1 MLDWL
6 RQAVGLPDH
15 FAGVIQDS
23 ASTATLAA
31 VVTMGERALQW
42 QGNQRG
48 LAAHVPRSRLHVRSR
63 CTPRSTARSGS
74 PASVRSTSCEIP
86 VDRRSYAEWMSRRWR
101 WAINRDRDAG
111 LTAGRRHR
119 LRRRHERRF
128 DR

>member
-31 VVTMGERALQW
+31 VVTMRERALQW

-48 LAAHVPRSRLHVRSR
+48 LAAHVQVRIY
-63 CTPRSTARSGS
+63 
-74 PASVRSTSCEIP
+74 ASDQVHTSI
-86 VDRRSYAEWMSRRWR
+86 DRAIWIAGIGEEHGYKVTETELIRIAICSALADYAENGIDSLLMRVII
-101 WAINRDRDAG
+101 ALRD
-111 LTAGRRHR
+111 
-119 LRRRHERRF
+119 
-128 DR
+128 